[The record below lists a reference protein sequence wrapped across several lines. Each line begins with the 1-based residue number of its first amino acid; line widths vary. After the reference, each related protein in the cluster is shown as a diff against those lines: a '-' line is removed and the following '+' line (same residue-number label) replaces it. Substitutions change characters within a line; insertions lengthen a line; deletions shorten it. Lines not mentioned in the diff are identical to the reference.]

1 MNLLNKISLWFIAI
15 VLLVTPV
22 SMYISYNSTKKRLD
36 DVEIERLKSVN
47 QHVTYQLR
55 VGEAPEK
62 KTQGLPI
69 SVTLLKGNTL
79 PSKNPEVIHTC
90 LKNNGFSLNECKIR
104 INTYM
109 ALDQKVYRISSYTYV
124 TATEEIIGGM
134 LNALF
139 FKMIL
144 ITALVLI
151 TARILSKFILKPF
164 HHAID
169 GLQQFSIQKKERLQL
184 IPTSTKEFKKLNE
197 FLQNMTDKAL
207 EDYASVKEFSEN
219 ASHEVQTPLAV
230 IQSKIELLAETDI
243 NGTQAALLN
252 DIQNSIDKLSRIN
265 RSLMLLT
272 KLNNHEFSTHQ
283 KVKFCTVEKETL
295 FTYSDH
301 LALKSITLNRQCE
314 KGVYVKIHP
323 ALTEI
328 LLSNLLS
335 NAIRHNLEEG
345 RIEVNLTRHFY
356 QISNTGQEPDVPT
369 QELFKR
375 FKKSNQ
381 SQDSI
386 GLGLSIV
393 KQICEVNEF
402 PVYYDFSK
410 GWHTITVYFDKDH
423 HHQPFVPEQNPET
436 LDSAFE
442 NVEQIMNSPV

>member
-15 VLLVTPV
+15 VLLVTPI
-22 SMYISYNSTKKRLD
+22 SMYISYYSTKKRLD
-36 DVEIERLKSVN
+36 EVEIERLKSVN
-47 QHVTYQLR
+47 KHITYQLR
-55 VGEAPEK
+55 TGEPPEK
-62 KTQGLPI
+62 TTQGLPI
-69 SVTLLKGNTL
+69 SITLINGNTL
-79 PSKNPEVIHTC
+79 PATNPEVIHTC
-90 LKNNGFSLNECKIR
+90 LRSNGFSLNECKIQ
-104 INTYM
+104 INTFIV
-109 ALDQKVYRISSYTYV
+109 LNQKTYRISSYTYV

-134 LNALF
+134 LSALF
-139 FKMIL
+139 FKMVL

-151 TARILSKFILKPF
+151 TARILSRFILKPF

-230 IQSKIELLAETDI
+230 IQSKIELLTETEI
-243 NGTQAALLN
+243 NATQASLLN

-265 RSLMLLT
+265 RSLILLT
-272 KLNNHEFSTHQ
+272 KLNNHEFSTHRQ
-283 KVKFCTVEKETL
+283 IKFCIVEKETL
-295 FTYSDH
+295 FAYSDH
-301 LALKSITLNRQCE
+301 LALKNITLNRQCE
-314 KGVYVKIHP
+314 KSVFVKIHP

-335 NAIRHNLEEG
+335 NAIRHNLEKG

-356 QISNTGQEPDVPT
+356 QISNTGQQPDVPT
-369 QELFKR
+369 HELFKR

-381 SQDSI
+381 SNDSI

-410 GWHTITVYFDKDH
+410 GWHTITIYFDKDH
-423 HHQPFVPEQNPET
+423 HHQPFSPQQNLET
-436 LDSAFE
+436 LESEFQH
-442 NVEQIMNSPV
+442 VEQIRNSAV